1 MPIPITKYHA
11 DWLSLIEISGPFIS
25 MPILSEV
32 FPQGL
37 EDVPAELARSLRAD
51 FEFWQESSDDVA
63 VHSAWVKLVLE
74 SLLGYVGAGLA
85 PALLSGQAIP
95 AGLKAE
101 FPEHEET
108 LRPDFV
114 LVEPRVVNS
123 EQSSVGASTLLSAER
138 KPKLLIQVFPPTQDL
153 GKAVSGSRWAASVGT
168 RMMELLHATEVRLGL
183 VTNGEQWM
191 LVDAPRG
198 ETTGFTTWYASLW
211 FDERSTLNAFQSLLG
226 VRRFFGVA
234 EDETLENL
242 LARSA
247 DHQQEITDQLGLQV
261 RHAVEILIQAV
272 DKTEQNARGKAE
284 LIPPDKLYEAALT
297 VMMRLVFLLSAEE
310 QKLLP
315 IDDDQYSNYYAVSTL
330 REQLQ
335 TLASQHG
342 EEVLERRFDAWSRLL
357 AVFRAVHGG
366 IRHQELN
373 LPAYGGSLFDPDRF
387 PFLEGRGKGEE
398 RGKKKEIPLAI
409 DNRTVLHLLDALQ
422 LLRVDGEMRRLSFR
436 ALDVEQIG
444 HVYEGLLD
452 HKAVRSVEVML
463 GLGGAKRLEPE
474 TALSK
479 LEQERVKGEASFVAW
494 LKDETQK
501 SPAALKNALGVDI
514 QKDALK
520 FSRLRSACGNDD
532 ALLGRILPFAGLI
545 RMDDFGNPA
554 VILPGSVYVTAGT
567 SRRAT
572 GSHYTPRSLTEPIVQ
587 HTLEPLVY
595 AGVAEGLPREEWK
608 LRSAEELLDLK
619 ICDMAMGSAGF
630 LVQVVRY
637 LAERLVESWQVE
649 KLAGSNVQTFK
660 PENVSMTDEDL
671 LNYARRLIAE
681 RCIYGVDKNP
691 LAVEIAK
698 LSLWLVTLA
707 KEKPFTF
714 LDHALKCGDS
724 LVGTSAEDFL
734 RWANRKKTA
743 AMSLDQEV
751 LREELDKARGLRKQL
766 ESFVALDVR
775 DAERKSAL
783 LVEADAAMEHV
794 KRGADLL
801 AGVKLLGLN
810 AQDAEDL
817 QLRMVDPFLAGL
829 LDGVIDADKHPDPA
843 SALSAAKKERVFHW
857 EFEFPEVFELGGFS
871 AFVGNPPFLGGR
883 NMTMQYGEIYTT
895 AMRSFYRSANGG
907 SDLCAYF
914 FLRVYELLQ
923 KNGNFGLIATNTIAQ
938 GDTRVAGLEAIVK
951 QKATIYGAIP
961 SQSWPG
967 VAAVYVTIVYIAKG
981 DFNGNIFLGKNS
993 VKHISPLLDESQSLG
1008 NPLRLSVNAGKS
1020 FQGSV
1025 LRGIGFVLEP
1035 SEAISLLNK
1044 DIKNKDVLFPY
1055 INGQDLNS
1063 RADQSPSRWVIN
1075 FFDWPLDKVKRYEDC
1090 YKIVLE
1096 RVKPQRENQPNKAAR
1111 EFWWQYNHRGE
1122 GLYSAI
1128 APLKRVLLIAQTSKS
1143 LAFAFVSK
1151 EMIFSQT
1158 IVALAIESN
1167 SMFSVLQSGI
1177 HTAWTVTYASWLK
1190 SDARYMPTD
1199 CFETF
1204 PFPEN
1209 LEGLEQIGET
1219 YHEHRRQIMQ
1229 SRQEGLTSTYNR
1241 FHNPEEG
1248 AGDIVRLR
1256 ELHVEMDRAVAAAY
1270 GWTVDGGRK
1279 TEDDGSDGQRSTVN
1293 GQPLE
1298 LGHGF
1303 HETAQG
1309 IRFTVSES
1317 ARREILSR
1325 LLKLNHE
1332 RYEEEQ
1338 KIQNS
1343 ELGNQNLG
1351 KKSKKVKKSRSA
1363 DGQMGLL

>member
-1 MPIPITKYHA
+1 MANQITKTHA
-11 DWLSLIEISGPFIS
+11 DWLSLIEISGPFVS

-37 EDVPAELARSLRAD
+37 DDVPAELARSLRAD
-51 FEFWQESSDDVA
+51 FEFWQESAGDVA
-63 VHSAWVKLVLE
+63 VHSAWVRLVLE
-74 SLLGYVGAGLA
+74 SLLNYSSEV
-85 PALLSGQAIP
+85 LLSGQAIP

-108 LRPDFV
+108 VRPDFV
-114 LVEPRVVNS
+114 LAEP
-123 EQSSVGASTLLSAER
+123 SAGSGER

-168 RMMELLHATEVRLGL
+168 RMMELLHATEIRLGL

-234 EDETLENL
+234 EDETLESL

-247 DHQQEITDQLGLQV
+247 DHQQEVTDQLGLQV

-272 DKTEQNARGKAE
+272 DKAEQNRGAKTSRIAPE
-284 LIPPDKLYEAALT
+284 LLYEAALT

-310 QKLLP
+310 RKLLP

-335 TLASQHG
+335 TLASDLG

-398 RGKKKEIPLAI
+398 RGKKKEVPLAI

-452 HKAVRSVEVML
+452 HKAVRAVEVML

-474 TALSK
+474 MALSK

-501 SPAALKNALGVDI
+501 SPAALKNALAIDI

-520 FSRLRSACGNDD
+520 LSRLRSACGNDD

-608 LRSAEELLDLK
+608 LRSAAELLDLK

-649 KLAGSNVQTFK
+649 KLEGSSAQSFK

-671 LNYARRLIAE
+671 LNYARRLVAE

-714 LDHALKCGDS
+714 LDHALKCGDA

-734 RWANRKKTA
+734 RWANRKRTA
-743 AMSLDQEV
+743 EMSLDQEV

-817 QLRMVDPFLAGL
+817 QLRMVDSFLAGQ
-829 LDGVIDADKHPDPA
+829 LDGAIDADKHPDPA
-843 SALSAAKKERVFHW
+843 SALSAAKKERAFHW
-857 EFEFPEVFELGGFS
+857 EFEYPEVFERGGFS
-871 AFVGNPPFLGGR
+871 AFVGNPPFLWGMR
-883 NMTMQYGEIYTT
+883 ISTT
-895 AMRSFYRSANGG
+895 FGQNYYSYITSSIERSVGAADY
-907 SDLCAYF
+907 CAYF
-914 FLRVYELLQ
+914 LRRAVDLLR
-923 KNGNFGLIATNTIAQ
+923 KEGSLGLITVDTIAQ
-938 GDTRVAGLEAIVK
+938 GDTREIGLDEITKDNNNVIFNAVS
-951 QKATIYGAIP
+951 
-961 SQSWPG
+961 SQFWPG
-967 VAAVYVTIVYIAKG
+967 TANVKVSRVHLYKG
-981 DFNGNIFLGKNS
+981 EWYGYR
-993 VKHISPLLDESQSLG
+993 LLDNLQVSRISSRLLEETEDTLPYSLS
-1008 NPLRLSVNAGKS
+1008 RNAGKS
-1020 FQGSV
+1020 FVGHYLMGQ
-1025 LRGIGFVLEP
+1025 GFVLSAEEEKNLLATEP
-1035 SEAISLLNK
+1035 AAKKIIFDYLRGE
-1044 DIKNKDVLFPY
+1044 DINQRP
-1055 INGQDLNS
+1055 
-1063 RADQSPSRWVIN
+1063 DQKTLERVIN
-1075 FFDWPLDKVKRYEDC
+1075 FGTTPLEECEKKYPATLSRIR
-1090 YKIVLE
+1090 KL
-1096 RVKPQRENQPNKAAR
+1096 VKPERDLQKRKANREK
-1111 EFWWQYNHRGE
+1111 WWQYAETRP
-1122 GLYSAI
+1122 GLTLLISQREVLLAQPFTTKYI
-1128 APLKRVLLIAQTSKS
+1128 APCFVNANQV
-1143 LAFAFVSK
+1143 FASPLVIIDVSTFDK
-1151 EMIFSQT
+1151 Y
-1158 IVALAIESN
+1158 A
-1167 SMFSVLQSGI
+1167 VLQSNFHDSWVRKYSSKMGDR
-1177 HTAWTVTYASWLK
+1177 VRYAS
-1190 SDARYMPTD
+1190 SD
-1199 CFETF
+1199 CFENF
-1204 PFPEN
+1204 PFPMN
-1209 LEGLEQIGET
+1209 FEGLEKIGET
-1219 YHEHRRQIMQ
+1219 YYEHRRQIML
-1229 SRQEGLTSTYNR
+1229 SRQEGLTTTYNR
-1241 FHNPEEG
+1241 FHKPEEG

-1256 ELHVEMDRAVAAAY
+1256 ELHVEMDKAVASAY
-1270 GWTVDGGRK
+1270 GW
-1279 TEDDGSDGQRSTVN
+1279 EDLS
-1293 GQPLE
+1293 
-1298 LGHGF
+1298 LGHDF

-1309 IRFTVSES
+1309 VRFTVSES
-1317 ARREILSR
+1317 ARREVLSR

-1332 RYEEEQ
+1332 RWEEEQ
-1338 KIQNS
+1338 KAAGEAQKA
-1343 ELGNQNLG
+1343 EGG
-1351 KKSKKVKKSRSA
+1351 KPKKVKKKAKPKST

>member
-1 MPIPITKYHA
+1 MPIPISKTHT
-11 DWLSLIEISGPFIS
+11 DWLSLIEISGPFVS
-25 MPILSEV
+25 MPILTQV

-37 EDVPAELARSLRAD
+37 EDVSPEMARSLRAD

-63 VHSAWVKLVLE
+63 VHSAWVKLVLD
-74 SLLGYVGAGLA
+74 SLLGYSNEV
-85 PALLSGQAIP
+85 LLSGQAIP

-108 LRPDFV
+108 VRPDFV
-114 LVEPRVVNS
+114 LAEP
-123 EQSSVGASTLLSAER
+123 SSGGGER
-138 KPKLLIQVFPPTQDL
+138 KPKLLIQVFPPSQDL
-153 GKAVSGSRWAASVGT
+153 GKAVAGSRWAASVGT
-168 RMMELLHATEVRLGL
+168 RMMELLHATEIRLGL

-191 LVDAPRG
+191 LVDAPSG

-247 DHQQEITDQLGLQV
+247 DHQQEVTDQLGLQV

-272 DKTEQNARGKAE
+272 DKAEQNIGAKRAV
-284 LIPPDKLYEAALT
+284 PVQPDLLYEAALT

-310 QKLLP
+310 RKLLP

-335 TLASQHG
+335 TLASQQG

-373 LPAYGGSLFDPDRF
+373 LPAYGGSLFNPARY
-387 PFLEGRGKGEE
+387 PFLEGRGQKAEGS
-398 RGKKKEIPLAI
+398 KQKEVPLAI

-422 LLRVDGEMRRLSFR
+422 MLRVGGEMRRLSFR

-452 HKAVRSVEVML
+452 HKAVRADEVML

-474 TALSK
+474 IALSK
-479 LEQERVKGEASFVAW
+479 LEQEQGKGEASLVAW
-494 LKDETQK
+494 LKDETLR
-501 SPAALKNALGVDI
+501 SAAALKNALAIDI
-514 QKDALK
+514 NKDALK
-520 FSRLRSACGNDD
+520 LSRLRSACGNDD

-595 AGVAEGLPREEWK
+595 VGVAEGLPREEWK

-649 KLAGSNVQTFK
+649 KLEGSSVHTFK
-660 PENVSMTDEDL
+660 PENVSMSDEDL
-671 LNYARRLIAE
+671 LNYARRLVAE

-714 LDHALKCGDS
+714 LDHALKCGDA
-724 LVGTSAEDFL
+724 LVGTTAEDFL
-734 RWANRKKTA
+734 RWANRKQTA

-817 QLRMVDPFLAGL
+817 QLRMVDLFLAGL
-829 LDGVIDADKHPDPA
+829 LDGAIDAAKHPDPA
-843 SALSAAKKERVFHW
+843 SALNAAKKERVFHW
-857 EFEFPEVFELGGFS
+857 EFEFPEVFENGGFS
-871 AFVGNPPFLGGR
+871 AFVGNPPFLGGKR
-883 NMTMQYGEIYTT
+883 IATVLGEKYQL
-895 AMRSFYRSANGG
+895 ALKGLYDDSKGAA
-907 SDLCAYF
+907 DLCSYF
-914 FLRVYELLQ
+914 FRNGYRLLHT
-923 KNGNFGLIATNTIAQ
+923 KGFFGLIATNTIAQ
-938 GDTRVAGLEAIVK
+938 GDTREVGLEYLLDTGGVIVR
-951 QKATIYGAIP
+951 AFSSMP
-961 SQSWPG
+961 WPG
-967 VAAVYVTIVYIAKG
+967 QAGVFVSIVWLYC
-981 DFNGNIFLGKNS
+981 GKWDG
-993 VKHISPLLDESQSLG
+993 KKWLDEVQVTNISSGLFAELEEVTYTLKNNKGYITEGIKIHG
-1008 NPLRLSVNAGKS
+1008 N
-1020 FQGSV
+1020 
-1025 LRGIGFVLEP
+1025 GFLLT
-1035 SEAISLLNK
+1035 SEE
-1044 DIKNKDVLFPY
+1044 KNKLISINRDYEPFIQPYLSGEDVT
-1055 INGQDLNS
+1055 D
-1063 RADQSPSRWVIN
+1063 SPTQTAPRFVIN
-1075 FFDWPLDKVKRYEDC
+1075 FRNMNKDEVEKYPHLLEVLTEKVKPYRDGLSGQIHESRYWIFWDRRDAFFNEVNSWKYVLVCSGIAKYLAVVFVPTNQVLSQRLKVFKYKEFAAFSLLQSSVHEIWARRKSSTLEDR
-1090 YKIVLE
+1090 LS
-1096 RVKPQRENQPNKAAR
+1096 
-1111 EFWWQYNHRGE
+1111 
-1122 GLYSAI
+1122 YSN
-1128 APLKRVLLIAQTSKS
+1128 SD
-1143 LAFAFVSK
+1143 AFATFPI
-1151 EMIFSQT
+1151 IFSPR
-1158 IVALAIESN
+1158 
-1167 SMFSVLQSGI
+1167 M
-1177 HTAWTVTYASWLK
+1177 
-1190 SDARYMPTD
+1190 
-1199 CFETF
+1199 ET
-1204 PFPEN
+1204 
-1209 LEGLEQIGET
+1209 IGET
-1219 YHEHRRQIMQ
+1219 YHEHRRQIML
-1229 SRQEGLTSTYNR
+1229 SRQEGLTATYNR

-1256 ELHVEMDRAVAAAY
+1256 ELHIEMDTAVASAY
-1270 GWTVDGGRK
+1270 GW
-1279 TEDDGSDGQRSTVN
+1279 DDLS
-1293 GQPLE
+1293 
-1298 LGHGF
+1298 LGHDF

-1309 IRFTVSES
+1309 VRFTVSES

-1338 KIQNS
+1338 KSAASVEGQTS
-1343 ELGNQNLG
+1343 
-1351 KKSKKVKKSRSA
+1351 KVKGGKGRKKTKSA
-1363 DGQMGLL
+1363 DDGQMGMF

>member
-1 MPIPITKYHA
+1 MPIPITKTYA
-11 DWLSLIEISGPFIS
+11 DWLSLIEISGPFVS
-25 MPILSEV
+25 MPILAEV

-37 EDVPAELARSLRAD
+37 EDVSPELARSLRAD
-51 FEFWQESSDDVA
+51 FEFWQENTGDVA
-63 VHSAWVKLVLE
+63 VHSAWVRLVLE
-74 SLLGYVGAGLA
+74 SLLGYAMVETEIF
-85 PALLSGQAIP
+85 PSVLLSGQAIP

-114 LVEPRVVNS
+114 LVEPA
-123 EQSSVGASTLLSAER
+123 GASTSLSAER

-153 GKAVSGSRWAASVGT
+153 GKAVVGSRWAASVGT
-168 RMMELLHATEVRLGL
+168 RMMELLHATEIRLGL

-234 EDETLENL
+234 EDETLESL

-247 DHQQEITDQLGLQV
+247 NHQQEVTDQLGLQV

-272 DKTEQNARGKAE
+272 DKAEQNRGAKTSRIE
-284 LIPPDKLYEAALT
+284 PDLLYEAALT

-310 QKLLP
+310 RKLLP

-335 TLASQHG
+335 TLASQQG

-373 LPAYGGSLFDPDRF
+373 LPAYGGSLFNPDRY
-387 PFLEGRGKGEE
+387 PFLEGRGQKAEGGGQREV
-398 RGKKKEIPLAI
+398 PLAI

-474 TALSK
+474 MALSK
-479 LEQERVKGEASFVAW
+479 LEQERGKGEASFVAW

-501 SPAALKNALGVDI
+501 SPAALKNALAMDI
-514 QKDALK
+514 TKDALK
-520 FSRLRSACGNDD
+520 LSRLRSACGNDD

-608 LRSAEELLDLK
+608 LRSAEDLLDLK

-637 LAERLVESWQVE
+637 LAERLVEAVEGSRLQVE
-649 KLAGSNVQTFK
+649 GLEYLQPFNLQLAT
-660 PENVSMTDEDL
+660 EEDK
-671 LNYARRLIAE
+671 LNYARRLVAE

-714 LDHALKCGDS
+714 LDHALKCGDA

-734 RWANRKKTA
+734 RWANRKRTA

-829 LDGVIDADKHPDPA
+829 LDGSVHADKHPDPA

-857 EFEFPEVFELGGFS
+857 EFEFPEVFEHDGFS
-871 AFVGNPPFLGGR
+871 AFVGNPPFVGGKRISTFYGDKYKLALDILFPDSLPNADLSAKFHLHAYKLLKRNGSYGLLSTDRISEGDTKLGGLEQIR
-883 NMTMQYGEIYTT
+883 LKGGVIYR
-895 AMRSFYRSANGG
+895 AERSNA
-907 SDLCAYF
+907 
-914 FLRVYELLQ
+914 
-923 KNGNFGLIATNTIAQ
+923 
-938 GDTRVAGLEAIVK
+938 
-951 QKATIYGAIP
+951 
-961 SQSWPG
+961 WPG
-967 VAAVYVTIVYIAKG
+967 DASVRYSLVHVVKGEYFQPAVLDEKTVREISTSLSEAE
-981 DFNGNIFLGKNS
+981 
-993 VKHISPLLDESQSLG
+993 HISEPYKL
-1008 NPLRLSVNAGKS
+1008 NASWGTS
-1020 FQGSV
+1020 YVGCAIQGA
-1025 LRGIGFVLEP
+1025 GFVLELDEAKKLLKKSNN
-1035 SEAISLLNK
+1035 SEVIR
-1044 DIKNKDVLFPY
+1044 PY
-1055 INGQDLNS
+1055 LVANDLNHVPDTS
-1063 RADQSPSRWVIN
+1063 AQRWVIN
-1075 FFDWPLDKVKRYEDC
+1075 FEDKKIEAAQKYPECLSIVK
-1090 YKIVLE
+1090 E
-1096 RVKPQRENQPNKAAR
+1096 RVKPHRDTVKRKAHRERWWQFGDWRPGLVADCKKHDRVLVCAMTTVEFKFAWVPSSWTFDQTVVVVVPNKVECYAVLESSIHKIWAY
-1111 EFWWQYNHRGE
+1111 EFGSSFGSGGAPRYNPSR
-1122 GLYSAI
+1122 
-1128 APLKRVLLIAQTSKS
+1128 
-1143 LAFAFVSK
+1143 
-1151 EMIFSQT
+1151 
-1158 IVALAIESN
+1158 
-1167 SMFSVLQSGI
+1167 
-1177 HTAWTVTYASWLK
+1177 
-1190 SDARYMPTD
+1190 

-1204 PFPEN
+1204 TFPEN
-1209 LEGLEQIGET
+1209 LEDLEEIGET
-1219 YHEHRRQIMQ
+1219 YYEQRRQIML
-1229 SRQEGLTSTYNR
+1229 SRQEGLTATYNR

-1256 ELHVEMDRAVAAAY
+1256 ELHVEMDKSVASAY
-1270 GWTVDGGRK
+1270 GWD
-1279 TEDDGSDGQRSTVN
+1279 E
-1293 GQPLE
+1293 LE
-1298 LGHGF
+1298 LGHDF

-1309 IRFTVSES
+1309 MRFTVSES
-1317 ARREILSR
+1317 ARREVLSR
-1325 LLKLNHE
+1325 LLRLNHE
-1332 RYEEEQ
+1332 RWEEEQ
-1338 KIQNS
+1338 KEKDES
-1343 ELGNQNLG
+1343 GKVKDEG
-1351 KKSKKVKKSRSA
+1351 KKSKRVKKSKSS

>member
-1 MPIPITKYHA
+1 
-11 DWLSLIEISGPFIS
+11 
-25 MPILSEV
+25 
-32 FPQGL
+32 
-37 EDVPAELARSLRAD
+37 
-51 FEFWQESSDDVA
+51 
-63 VHSAWVKLVLE
+63 
-74 SLLGYVGAGLA
+74 
-85 PALLSGQAIP
+85 
-95 AGLKAE
+95 
-101 FPEHEET
+101 
-108 LRPDFV
+108 
-114 LVEPRVVNS
+114 
-123 EQSSVGASTLLSAER
+123 
-138 KPKLLIQVFPPTQDL
+138 
-153 GKAVSGSRWAASVGT
+153 
-168 RMMELLHATEVRLGL
+168 MMELLHATEIRLGL

-272 DKTEQNARGKAE
+272 DKAEQNAGARRAAP
-284 LIPPDKLYEAALT
+284 LQPDMLYEAALT

-310 QKLLP
+310 RKLLP

-335 TLASQHG
+335 TLASQQG

-373 LPAYGGSLFDPDRF
+373 LPAYGGSLFNPDRY
-387 PFLEGRGKGEE
+387 PFLEGRSGGKDESGKMKDEE
-398 RGKKKEIPLAI
+398 RAKEVPLAI

-422 LLRVDGEMRRLSFR
+422 TLRVDGEMRRLSFR

-474 TALSK
+474 IALSK
-479 LEQERVKGEASFVAW
+479 LEQERVKGEASFVVW

-501 SPAALKNALGVDI
+501 SPAALKNAVAIDI

-520 FSRLRSACGNDD
+520 LSRLRSACGNDD

-608 LRSAEELLDLK
+608 LRSAEELLDLN

-637 LAERLVESWQVE
+637 MAERLIESWALYGGDVSGAMYQVSRE
-649 KLAGSNVQTFK
+649 NLT
-660 PENVSMTDEDL
+660 PETGALTDEDK
-671 LNYARRLIAE
+671 LNYARRLVAE

-714 LDHALKCGDS
+714 LDHALKCGDA

-734 RWANRKKTA
+734 RWANRKQTA

-783 LVEADAAMEHV
+783 LVEADAAMAHV

-801 AGVKLLGLN
+801 AGVKLLGLS

-817 QLRMVDPFLAGL
+817 QLRMVDPFLAGQ
-829 LDGVIDADKHPDPA
+829 LDGSIDADKHPDPA
-843 SALSAAKKERVFHW
+843 SALNTAKKERVFHW
-857 EFEFPEVFELGGFS
+857 EFEFPEVFERGGFS

-883 NMTMQYGEIYTT
+883 NIFAQYGEKYVD
-895 AMRSFYRSANGG
+895 ALHNSYPSSSGG
-907 SDLCAYF
+907 ADLCSYF
-914 FLRVYELLQ
+914 FLRGFDFLKQ
-923 KNGNFGLIATNTIAQ
+923 KGTLGLIATNTIAQ
-938 GDTRVAGLEAIVK
+938 GDTRMASLEYIVNSK
-951 QKATIYGAIP
+951 GEIYNAVNTYE
-961 SQSWPG
+961 WPG
-967 VAAVYVTIVYIAKG
+967 IAAVYVSIVQIYKG
-981 DFNGNIFLGKNS
+981 VYQGDKFLDQAPVS
-993 VKHISPLLDESQSLG
+993 FISSLLDSTISLG
-1008 NPLRLSVNAGKS
+1008 EPERLTQNTKRS
-1020 FQGSV
+1020 FQGSIV
-1025 LRGIGFVLEP
+1025 LGMGFVLEP
-1035 SEAISLLNK
+1035 EDALSLIEKNPLNQQ
-1044 DIKNKDVLFPY
+1044 VLFPY
-1055 INGQDLNS
+1055 LNGEDLNS
-1063 RADQSPSRWVIN
+1063 RFDQSPRRWVIN
-1075 FFDWPLDKVKRYEDC
+1075 FGEMTEEQAQQYPECFQIVKEKVYPERITKDAKKYPRMVYEWWKFWNFRSEL
-1090 YKIVLE
+1090 YKATE
-1096 RVKPQRENQPNKAAR
+1096 
-1111 EFWWQYNHRGE
+1111 
-1122 GLYSAI
+1122 
-1128 APLKRVLLIAQTSKS
+1128 PLKKVIAR
-1143 LAFAFVSK
+1143 ARVSK
-1151 EMIFSQT
+1151 THAPSFIPKDWVISDQVVVFAYDDNASFT
-1158 IVALAIESN
+1158 II
-1167 SMFSVLQSGI
+1167 QSTFHEI
-1177 HTAWTVTYASWLK
+1177 WAWKYSSTLK
-1190 SDARYMPTD
+1190 TDLRYSPTD
-1199 CFETF
+1199 CFQTF
-1204 PFPEN
+1204 PFPN
-1209 LEGLEQIGET
+1209 NYSVFPALEAIGET
-1219 YHEHRRQIMQ
+1219 YYEHRRQIMLV
-1229 SRQEGLTSTYNR
+1229 RQEGLTSTYNR

-1256 ELHVEMDRAVAAAY
+1256 ELHVEMDKSVASAY
-1270 GWTVDGGRK
+1270 GW
-1279 TEDDGSDGQRSTVN
+1279 DD
-1293 GQPLE
+1293 LE
-1298 LGHGF
+1298 LGHDF
-1303 HETAQG
+1303 HQTAQG
-1309 IRFTVSES
+1309 VRFTVSES

-1332 RYEEEQ
+1332 RWEEEQ
-1338 KIQNS
+1338 KILNS
-1343 ELGNQNLG
+1343 EVGILNLE
-1351 KKSKKVKKSRSA
+1351 KKSKGRKKPKST

>member
-1 MPIPITKYHA
+1 MANQITKTHA
-11 DWLSLIEISGPFIS
+11 DWLSLIEISGPFVS
-25 MPILSEV
+25 MPILADV

-51 FEFWQESSDDVA
+51 FEFWQENVNDVA
-63 VHSAWVKLVLE
+63 VHSAWVKLVLD
-74 SLLGYVGAGLA
+74 SLLGYSGEVLI
-85 PALLSGQAIP
+85 SGQAIP

-108 LRPDFV
+108 LRADFL
-114 LVEPRVVNS
+114 LVEPRAVGS
-123 EQSSVGASTLLSAER
+123 DQLSVGSGER
-138 KPKLLIQVFPPTQDL
+138 KPKLLIQVFPPMQDL
-153 GKAVSGSRWAASVGT
+153 GKAVTESRWAASVGT
-168 RMMELLHATEVRLGL
+168 RMMELLHATEIRLGL

-247 DHQQEITDQLGLQV
+247 NHQQEVTDQLGLQV

-272 DKTEQNARGKAE
+272 DKAEQNARGSSTALRSAQNE
-284 LIPPDKLYEAALT
+284 PNLLYEAALT

-310 QKLLP
+310 RKLLP

-335 TLASQHG
+335 TLASQQG

-373 LPAYGGSLFDPDRF
+373 LPAYGGSLFDPNRY
-387 PFLEGRGKGEE
+387 PFLEGRSNKGEVTS
-398 RGKKKEIPLAI
+398 KKEVPLAI

-474 TALSK
+474 MALSK

-501 SPAALKNALGVDI
+501 SPAALKNALAIDI

-520 FSRLRSACGNDD
+520 LSRLRSACGNDD

-637 LAERLVESWQVE
+637 LAERLIEAWGGDDGRLTIDDGQRSIVDGLTS
-649 KLAGSNVQTFK
+649 
-660 PENVSMTDEDL
+660 DEDK
-671 LNYARRLIAE
+671 LNYARRLVAE

-714 LDHALKCGDS
+714 LDHALKCGDA

-734 RWANRKKTA
+734 RWANRKRTA

-783 LVEADAAMEHV
+783 LVEADAAMAHV

-801 AGVKLLGLN
+801 AGVKLLGWN

-817 QLRMVDPFLAGL
+817 QLRMVDPFLAGQ
-829 LDGVIDADKHPDPA
+829 LDGVIDADNHPDPA

-857 EFEFPEVFELGGFS
+857 EFEFPEVFEHGGFS

-883 NMTMQYGEIYTT
+883 NITAQYGSKYSDTL
-895 AMRSFYRSANGG
+895 RSLYSSANGG
-907 SDLCAYF
+907 ADLCAYF
-914 FLRVYELLQ
+914 FVRAYDLLI
-923 KNGNFGLIATNTIAQ
+923 KKGCFGLIATNSISQ
-938 GDTRVAGLEAIVK
+938 GDTRLTGLDFVLDNK
-951 QKATIYGAIP
+951 GNIYFAH
-961 SQSWPG
+961 SSLAWPG
-967 VAAVYVTIVYIAKG
+967 VAAVSVSVVHVIKSDFSG
-981 DFNGNIFLGKNS
+981 D
-993 VKHISPLLDESQSLG
+993 VWLDENKVTKISSALSILEDGFIGKPNKLSQNS
-1008 NPLRLSVNAGKS
+1008 GKS
-1020 FQGSV
+1020 FQGSII
-1025 LRGIGFVLEP
+1025 LGMGFILDEEYAK
-1035 SEAISLLNK
+1035 SLISQNPLY
-1044 DIKNKDVLFPY
+1044 KDVVFPY
-1055 INGQDLNS
+1055 LNGEDLNS
-1063 RADQSPSRWVIN
+1063 RFDQSASRWVIN
-1075 FFDWPLDKVKRYEDC
+1075 FGERSEKEAQKYKQCFEIIKEKVYPERQTKDVKKYPRM
-1090 YKIVLE
+1090 VLE
-1096 RVKPQRENQPNKAAR
+1096 WWKYWNNRKELHQTIESLSRTLAISRVSSHHVL
-1111 EFWWQYNHRGE
+1111 EFVPIEQVFSER
-1122 GLYSAI
+1122 L
-1128 APLKRVLLIAQTSKS
+1128 VV
-1143 LAFAFVSK
+1143 LAFSDSATFGLLS
-1151 EMIFSQT
+1151 ST
-1158 IVALAIESN
+1158 IHE
-1167 SMFSVLQSGI
+1167 
-1177 HTAWTVTYASWLK
+1177 AWARRPGTTTHETRGTYFPSE
-1190 SDARYMPTD
+1190 T
-1199 CFETF
+1199 FETF
-1204 PFPEN
+1204 PFPKN

-1219 YHEHRRQIMQ
+1219 YHEERRQTMLA
-1229 SRQEGLTSTYNR
+1229 RQEGLTATYNR

-1248 AGDIVRLR
+1248 ARDIVRLR
-1256 ELHVEMDRAVAAAY
+1256 ELHVEMDKAVASAY
-1270 GWTVDGGRK
+1270 GW
-1279 TEDDGSDGQRSTVN
+1279 DD
-1293 GQPLE
+1293 LE
-1298 LGHGF
+1298 LGHDF

-1309 IRFTVSES
+1309 VRFTVSES
-1317 ARREILSR
+1317 ARREVLSR
-1325 LLKLNHE
+1325 LLRLNHE

-1338 KIQNS
+1338 KAEVKEES
-1343 ELGNQNLG
+1343 G
-1351 KKSKKVKKSRSA
+1351 KKKEKKVKKSKSA
-1363 DGQMGLL
+1363 GDGQLGLF

>member
-1 MPIPITKYHA
+1 
-11 DWLSLIEISGPFIS
+11 
-25 MPILSEV
+25 
-32 FPQGL
+32 
-37 EDVPAELARSLRAD
+37 
-51 FEFWQESSDDVA
+51 
-63 VHSAWVKLVLE
+63 
-74 SLLGYVGAGLA
+74 
-85 PALLSGQAIP
+85 
-95 AGLKAE
+95 LKAE

-108 LRPDFV
+108 VRPDFV
-114 LVEPRVVNS
+114 LAEP
-123 EQSSVGASTLLSAER
+123 SVGSGER
-138 KPKLLIQVFPPTQDL
+138 KPKLLIQVFPPSQDL

-168 RMMELLHATEVRLGL
+168 RMMELLHATEIRLGL

-247 DHQQEITDQLGLQV
+247 NHQQEITDQLGLQV

-272 DKTEQNARGKAE
+272 DKAEQNAGARRDAP
-284 LIPPDKLYEAALT
+284 LQPDMLYEAALT

-310 QKLLP
+310 RKLLP

-335 TLASQHG
+335 TLASQQG

-373 LPAYGGSLFDPDRF
+373 LPAYGGSLFDPNRY
-387 PFLEGRGKGEE
+387 PFLEGRSNKGEVKS
-398 RGKKKEIPLAI
+398 GKEVPLAI

-452 HKAVRSVEVML
+452 HKAVRAVEVML

-474 TALSK
+474 MALSK

-520 FSRLRSACGNDD
+520 LSRLRSACGNDD

-637 LAERLVESWQVE
+637 LAERLIEAWGVDGGRLTVDGTDGLRSAVDG
-649 KLAGSNVQTFK
+649 LMS
-660 PENVSMTDEDL
+660 DEDK
-671 LNYARRLIAE
+671 LNYARRLVAE

-714 LDHALKCGDS
+714 LDHALKCGDA

-734 RWANRKKTA
+734 RWANRKQTA

-817 QLRMVDPFLAGL
+817 QLRMVDSFLAGQ
-829 LDGVIDADKHPDPA
+829 LDGAFDADKHPDPA

-857 EFEFPEVFELGGFS
+857 EFEFPEVFEKGGFS
-871 AFVGNPPFLGGR
+871 AIVGNPPFIGGQR
-883 NMTMQYGEIYTT
+883 ISGEYGVP
-895 AMRSFYRSANGG
+895 YRDYLVHHIADGRKGSA
-907 SDLCAYF
+907 DICAYF
-914 FLRVYELLQ
+914 FLRAFNLQ
-923 KNGNFGLIATNTIAQ
+923 NNKGTFGLIATNTISQ
-938 GDTRVAGLEAIVK
+938 GDTREVGLDAITK
-951 QKATIYGAIP
+951 RGGTIYRATNSAP
-961 SQSWPG
+961 WPG
-967 VAAVYVTIVYIAKG
+967 TAAVSVSIIHVQNSEYFGQK
-981 DFNGNIFLGKNS
+981 FLDEYL
-993 VKHISPLLDESQSLG
+993 VDTISPLLDNTASNN
-1008 NPLRLSVNAGKS
+1008 NPNRLSANSGKS
-1020 FQGSV
+1020 FQGSNI
-1025 LRGIGFVLEP
+1025 LGMGFLM
-1035 SEAISLLNK
+1035 SEDEARKLTRK
-1044 DIKNKDVLFPY
+1044 DERNKDVLFPFL
-1055 INGQDLNS
+1055 NGEDLNS
-1063 RADQSPSRWVIN
+1063 DPLQVPSRWVIN
-1075 FFDWPLDKVKRYEDC
+1075 FSDWSLEKASKYSDCMDIVRTKVYPERQKNNDKNRRELWWRFTRPTLDL
-1090 YKIVLE
+1090 YKTIT
-1096 RVKPQRENQPNKAAR
+1096 
-1111 EFWWQYNHRGE
+1111 
-1122 GLYSAI
+1122 
-1128 APLKRVLLIAQTSKS
+1128 PLKRTLVAAQTSKYLS
-1143 LAFAFVSK
+1143 VSFQPTHYV
-1151 EMIFSQT
+1151 FSHAT
-1158 IVALAIESN
+1158 IVLSLENGAD
-1167 SMFSVLQSGI
+1167 FSVLSSNF
-1177 HTAWTVTYASWLK
+1177 HEVWVRKYASTLETRL
-1190 SDARYMPTD
+1190 RYIPTD

-1204 PFPEN
+1204 PFPN
-1209 LEGLEQIGET
+1209 NYSLSPALEKIGET
-1219 YHEHRRQIMQ
+1219 YHEERRQIML
-1229 SRQEGLTSTYNR
+1229 SRQEGLTATYNR

-1256 ELHVEMDRAVAAAY
+1256 ELHVEMDKAVASAY
-1270 GWTVDGGRK
+1270 GW
-1279 TEDDGSDGQRSTVN
+1279 DD
-1293 GQPLE
+1293 LE
-1298 LGHGF
+1298 LGHDF

-1309 IRFTVSES
+1309 VRFTVSES

-1332 RYEEEQ
+1332 RHEEEM
-1338 KIQNS
+1338 KNA
-1343 ELGNQNLG
+1343 ELGMQNV
-1351 KKSKKVKKSRSA
+1351 KKEKKVKKGKST

>member
-1 MPIPITKYHA
+1 MPNSISKIHA
-11 DWLSLIEISGPFIS
+11 DWVSLLDISGPFIS
-25 MPILSEV
+25 MPILAEV

-51 FEFWQESSDDVA
+51 FEFWQESTNDVA

-74 SLLGYVGAGLA
+74 SLLGYSSEV
-85 PALLSGQAIP
+85 LLSGQAIP

-108 LRPDFV
+108 VRPDFV
-114 LVEPRVVNS
+114 LAEP
-123 EQSSVGASTLLSAER
+123 STGNGER

-168 RMMELLHATEVRLGL
+168 RMMELLHATEIRLGL

-211 FDERSTLNAFQSLLG
+211 FDERTTLNAFQSLLG

-247 DHQQEITDQLGLQV
+247 NHQQEVTDQLGLQV

-272 DKTEQNARGKAE
+272 DKAEQNRGAKTNRIA
-284 LIPPDKLYEAALT
+284 PDLLYEAALT

-310 QKLLP
+310 RKLLP

-335 TLASQHG
+335 TLASQQG

-373 LPAYGGSLFDPDRF
+373 LPAYGGSLFNPDRF
-387 PFLEGRGKGEE
+387 PFLEGRGQKAEGS
-398 RGKKKEIPLAI
+398 KQKEVPLAI

-501 SPAALKNALGVDI
+501 SPAALKNALAKDI
-514 QKDALK
+514 SKEL
-520 FSRLRSACGNDD
+520 SRWRSACGNDD

-637 LAERLVESWQVE
+637 LAERMIEAWGVDDGRLTMDDGQRSIVDGLMS
-649 KLAGSNVQTFK
+649 
-660 PENVSMTDEDL
+660 DEDK
-671 LNYARRLIAE
+671 LNYARRLVAE

-714 LDHALKCGDS
+714 LDHALKCGDA

-734 RWANRKKTA
+734 RWANRKQTA

-783 LVEADAAMEHV
+783 LVEADAAMKHV

-801 AGVKLLGLN
+801 AGVKLLGLR

-817 QLRMVDPFLAGL
+817 QLRMVDPFLAGQ
-829 LDGVIDADKHPDPA
+829 LDGDIDADKHPDTA
-843 SALSAAKKERVFHW
+843 NALAAAKKEHAFHW
-857 EFEFPEVFELGGFS
+857 EFEFPEVFERGGFS
-871 AFVGNPPFLGGR
+871 AFISNPPFMGGR
-883 NMTMQYGEIYTT
+883 RIRERLGDIYRDSLDKFFTDSSGNADYCVFFFIGAFNNLKTMGTIG
-895 AMRSFYRSANGG
+895 F
-907 SDLCAYF
+907 
-914 FLRVYELLQ
+914 
-923 KNGNFGLIATNTIAQ
+923 IATNTISQ
-938 GDTRVAGLEAIVK
+938 GDTRESGLDKILANK
-951 QKATIYGAIP
+951 GSIYRANANVN
-961 SQSWPG
+961 WPG
-967 VAAVYVTIVYIAKG
+967 QAAVTVTLIYLVKGTHKIFTLNEKIVSG
-981 DFNGNIFLGKNS
+981 
-993 VKHISPLLDESQSLG
+993 ISSYLDESDGLK
-1008 NPLRLSVNAGKS
+1008 LSKPYVLESNLNKS
-1020 FQGSV
+1020 YQGVVVVGS
-1025 LRGIGFVLEP
+1025 GFVL
-1035 SEAISLLNK
+1035 STDEADQLLHLNK
-1044 DIKNKDVLFPY
+1044 RNKEVIDTYL
-1055 INGQDLNS
+1055 NGDDFNS
-1063 RADQSPSRWVIN
+1063 TPNQTASRFIIN
-1075 FFDWPLDKVKRYEDC
+1075 FRDWDIEKASSYNEPFQIAKEKIYPFRMNVNRDAHRKYWWHYGDKRPALYKAIDSFSQVLVCAQVSKYLCFEFAPTKQVFDQKLV
-1090 YKIVLE
+1090 V
-1096 RVKPQRENQPNKAAR
+1096 
-1111 EFWWQYNHRGE
+1111 
-1122 GLYSAI
+1122 
-1128 APLKRVLLIAQTSKS
+1128 
-1143 LAFAFVSK
+1143 FVSDDICFFGT
-1151 EMIFSQT
+1151 MQ
-1158 IVALAIESN
+1158 SN
-1167 SMFSVLQSGI
+1167 FHVEWAWKYSSTMRNAGI
-1177 HTAWTVTYASWLK
+1177 SYS
-1190 SDARYMPTD
+1190 PTD
-1199 CFETF
+1199 VFYGF
-1204 PFPEN
+1204 PFPTFTREVK
-1209 LEGLEQIGET
+1209 ET
-1219 YHEHRRQIMQ
+1219 SLKYHEHRRQIML
-1229 SRQEGLTSTYNR
+1229 SRQEGLTATYNR

-1256 ELHVEMDRAVAAAY
+1256 ELHVEMDKAVAGAY
-1270 GWTVDGGRK
+1270 GWGNDEGGMMNDELK
-1279 TEDDGSDGQRSTVN
+1279 SEEQNSSLSNHHSALD
-1293 GQPLE
+1293 
-1298 LGHGF
+1298 LGHDF

-1309 IRFTVSES
+1309 VRFTVSEA

-1338 KIQNS
+1338 KAAVSVEGQTS
-1343 ELGNQNLG
+1343 
-1351 KKSKKVKKSRSA
+1351 KVKGGKGRKKTKSA
-1363 DGQMGLL
+1363 DDGQMGMF

>member
-11 DWLSLIEISGPFIS
+11 DWLSLIEISGPFVS
-25 MPILSEV
+25 MPILTQV

-51 FEFWQESSDDVA
+51 FEFWQENADDVA
-63 VHSAWVKLVLE
+63 VHSAWVKLVLD
-74 SLLGYVGAGLA
+74 SLLGYSNEV
-85 PALLSGQAIP
+85 LLSGQMIP

-108 LRPDFV
+108 LRADFV
-114 LVEPRVVNS
+114 LVEPRAEGGGQNAEGS
-123 EQSSVGASTLLSAER
+123 GER

-153 GKAVSGSRWAASVGT
+153 GKAVAGSRWAASVGT
-168 RMMELLHATEVRLGL
+168 RMMELLHTTEVRLGL

-247 DHQQEITDQLGLQV
+247 NHQQEITDQLGLQV

-272 DKTEQNARGKAE
+272 DKAEQNVGAKRAV
-284 LIPPDKLYEAALT
+284 PVQPDLLYEAALT

-335 TLASQHG
+335 TLASQNG
-342 EEVLERRFDAWSRLL
+342 EDVLERRFDAWSRLL

-366 IRHQELN
+366 IHHQDLH

-387 PFLEGRGKGEE
+387 PFLEGRGQKAEGSKQREV
-398 RGKKKEIPLAI
+398 PLAI

-422 LLRVDGEMRRLSFR
+422 TLRVDGEMRRLSFR

-452 HKAVRSVEVML
+452 HKAVRADEVML

-474 TALSK
+474 MALSK
-479 LEQERVKGEASFVAW
+479 LEQVHARGDASLVAL

-501 SPAALKNALGVDI
+501 SIPALQKSLAMDI

-520 FSRLRSACGNDD
+520 LGRLRSACGNDD
-532 ALLGRILPFAGLI
+532 ALLGRMLPFAGLI
-545 RMDDFGNPA
+545 RMDDFGNPV
-554 VILPGSVYVTAGT
+554 VIVQGSIYMTAGT

-572 GSHYTPRSLTEPIVQ
+572 GSHYTPRVFTEPVVQ
-587 HTLEPLVY
+587 NTLEPLVY
-595 AGVAEGLPREEWK
+595 IGPAEGLPRSQWR
-608 LRSAEELLDLK
+608 LRSPAELLDLK
-619 ICDMAMGSAGF
+619 ICDMAMGSGGF

-637 LAERLVESWQVE
+637 LAERLIEAWKIYGFGDQ
-649 KLAGSNVQTFK
+649 NVPTS
-660 PENVSMTDEDL
+660 EDDL
-671 LNYARRLIAE
+671 LNYARRLVAE

-734 RWANRKKTA
+734 RWANRKQTA

-817 QLRMVDPFLAGL
+817 QLRMVDSFLAGH
-829 LDGVIDADKHPDPA
+829 LDGDIDADNHPDTA
-843 SALSAAKKERVFHW
+843 NALAAAKKERVFHW
-857 EFEFPEVFELGGFS
+857 EFEFPEVFEKGGFD
-871 AFVGNPPFLGGR
+871 AFVSNPPFIGGLRISTRLGDNYLNYLRRYFVESG
-883 NMTMQYGEIYTT
+883 GT
-895 AMRSFYRSANGG
+895 A
-907 SDLCAYF
+907 DICAYF
-914 FLRVYELLQ
+914 LLIGYR
-923 KNGNFGLIATNTIAQ
+923 KNKKQGCIGLITTNTIAQ
-938 GDTRVAGLEAIVK
+938 GDTRAIGLDNIAQNGGV
-951 QKATIYGAIP
+951 IYRAFSSLP
-961 SQSWPG
+961 WPG
-967 VAAVYVTIVYIAKG
+967 SAAVAVSVVHIYKG
-981 DFNGNIFLGKNS
+981 NFNSPKYLDNNL
-993 VKHISPLLDESQSLG
+993 VEHISTLLDSTNSTWRPQKLQSNHDIG
-1008 NPLRLSVNAGKS
+1008 YN
-1020 FQGSV
+1020 GSV
-1025 LRGIGFVLEP
+1025 ALGDGFLLSHEEAVDLIKKDPRNSEVILPYMNGDDFYSSYDKKPSRWAIYFYDWSMEKSQTYEDCFKIIKEKVLP
-1035 SEAISLLNK
+1035 VRA
-1044 DIKNKDVLFPY
+1044 KNKDKQRREIWWRFTRPTLELYKEIKP
-1055 INGQDLNS
+1055 LT
-1063 RADQSPSRWVIN
+1063 RALAVG
-1075 FFDWPLDKVKRYEDC
+1075 F
-1090 YKIVLE
+1090 
-1096 RVKPQRENQPNKAAR
+1096 
-1111 EFWWQYNHRGE
+1111 
-1122 GLYSAI
+1122 
-1128 APLKRVLLIAQTSKS
+1128 TSKTIAFDFLPTKGIIYTNALVVFALENYS
-1143 LAFAFVSK
+1143 YLA
-1151 EMIFSQT
+1151 
-1158 IVALAIESN
+1158 L
-1167 SMFSVLQSGI
+1167 LQSCFHQEWAIKYGS
-1177 HTAWTVTYASWLK
+1177 TLETRL
-1190 SDARYMPTD
+1190 RYTTTD
-1199 CFETF
+1199 VFETF
-1204 PFPEN
+1204 PFPKEITV
-1209 LEGLEQIGET
+1209 LERIGKT
-1219 YHEHRRQIMQ
+1219 YCEHRAQIML
-1229 SRQEGLTSTYNR
+1229 SRQEGLTATYNR

-1256 ELHVEMDRAVAAAY
+1256 ELHVEMDKSVASAY
-1270 GWTVDGGRK
+1270 GWGD
-1279 TEDDGSDGQRSTVN
+1279 
-1293 GQPLE
+1293 LE
-1298 LGHGF
+1298 LGHDF

-1325 LLKLNHE
+1325 LLRLNHE

-1338 KIQNS
+1338 KAAGEAQKA
-1343 ELGNQNLG
+1343 EGG
-1351 KKSKKVKKSRSA
+1351 KPKKVKKSKST

>member
-1 MPIPITKYHA
+1 MANPITKTHA

-25 MPILSEV
+25 MPILAEV

-63 VHSAWVKLVLE
+63 VHSAWVKLVLD
-74 SLLGYVGAGLA
+74 SLLGYSSEV
-85 PALLSGQAIP
+85 LLSGQMIP

-108 LRPDFV
+108 VRADFV
-114 LVEPRVVNS
+114 LAEP
-123 EQSSVGASTLLSAER
+123 SSGGGER
-138 KPKLLIQVFPPTQDL
+138 KPKLLIQVFPPSQDL
-153 GKAVSGSRWAASVGT
+153 GKAVTGSRWAASVGT

-211 FDERSTLNAFQSLLG
+211 FDERSTLNAFQSVLG

-234 EDETLENL
+234 EDETLESL

-247 DHQQEITDQLGLQV
+247 NHQQEVTDQLGLQV

-272 DKTEQNARGKAE
+272 DKAEQNVGARRAV
-284 LIPPDKLYEAALT
+284 PVQPDVLYEAALT

-310 QKLLP
+310 RKLLP

-335 TLASQHG
+335 TLASQQG

-373 LPAYGGSLFDPDRF
+373 LPAYGGSLFNPDRF
-387 PFLEGRGKGEE
+387 PFLEGRGKNDEGGMMNDEK
-398 RGKKKEIPLAI
+398 RAKAKEVPLAI

-474 TALSK
+474 MALSK
-479 LEQERVKGEASFVAW
+479 LEQERGKGEASFVAW

-501 SPAALKNALGVDI
+501 SPAALKNALTIDI

-520 FSRLRSACGNDD
+520 LSRLRSACGNDD

-649 KLAGSNVQTFK
+649 RSEGSSVQTFK
-660 PENVSMTDEDL
+660 PENVSMSDEDL
-671 LNYARRLIAE
+671 LNYARRLVAE

-714 LDHALKCGDS
+714 LDHALKCGDA

-734 RWANRKKTA
+734 RWANRKQTA

-817 QLRMVDPFLAGL
+817 QLRMVDSFLVGQ

-857 EFEFPEVFELGGFS
+857 EFEFPEVFERGGFS
-871 AFVGNPPFLGGR
+871 AFVGNPPFIGGLKISTMFGDSYFRYLR
-883 NMTMQYGEIYTT
+883 NVYPSSNGT
-895 AMRSFYRSANGG
+895 A
-907 SDLCAYF
+907 DLCAFF
-914 FLRVYELLQ
+914 FLRAFEFQ
-923 KNGNFGLIATNTIAQ
+923 TENGTFGLIATNTIAQ
-938 GDTRVAGLEAIVK
+938 GDTRVTGLDEIIKNGCTLYNVS
-951 QKATIYGAIP
+951 P
-961 SQSWPG
+961 STAWPG
-967 VAAVYVTIVYIAKG
+967 AAAVYVSIVHGVKG
-981 DFNGNIFLGKNS
+981 AFAGIKSIDNNQVEF
-993 VKHISPLLDESQSLG
+993 ISSLLDDAVALG
-1008 NPLRLSVNAGKS
+1008 SPKTLKSNSGKS
-1020 FQGSV
+1020 FIGSYV
-1025 LRGIGFVLEP
+1025 LGMGFTLEP
-1035 SEAISLLNK
+1035 EEAQALIQK
-1044 DIKNKDVLFPY
+1044 DAKNKEVLFPY
-1055 INGQDLNS
+1055 LNGQDLNS
-1063 RADQSPSRWVIN
+1063 RPDQSPSRWVIN
-1075 FFDWPLDKVKRYEDC
+1075 FFDWPLETAAQFTDC
-1090 YKIVLE
+1090 FEQVRRL
-1096 RVKPQRENQPNKAAR
+1096 VKPERDKLIGRNPIGTKR
-1111 EFWWQYNHRGE
+1111 GKKWW
-1122 GLYSAI
+1122 LYGSDAKKLYITI
-1128 APLKRVLLIAQTSKS
+1128 APLKQVLVAVQTSKYLS
-1143 LAFAFVSK
+1143 IGFQPKDIVYSHMTVVFAIDDYSSF
-1151 EMIFSQT
+1151 
-1158 IVALAIESN
+1158 ALLTS
-1167 SMFSVLQSGI
+1167 SFHDYWVRK
-1177 HTAWTVTYASWLK
+1177 YASTLETRL
-1190 SDARYMPTD
+1190 RYIPTD
-1199 CFETF
+1199 CFENF
-1204 PFPEN
+1204 PFPVNIEK
-1209 LEGLEQIGET
+1209 LRDIGER
-1219 YHEHRRQIMQ
+1219 YYDHRREMMR
-1229 SRQEGLTSTYNR
+1229 SRQDGLTTTYNR
-1241 FHNPEEG
+1241 FHNPEETT
-1248 AGDIVRLR
+1248 ADIVRLR
-1256 ELHVEMDRAVAAAY
+1256 ELHIELDNAVAYAY
-1270 GWTVDGGRK
+1270 GWNDFDLK
-1279 TEDDGSDGQRSTVN
+1279 HDFYN
-1293 GQPLE
+1293 
-1298 LGHGF
+1298 
-1303 HETAQG
+1303 TAQG
-1309 IRFTVSES
+1309 IRFSISEA
-1317 ARREILSR
+1317 ARREMLTR

-1332 RYEEEQ
+1332 RYKEEQ
-1338 KIQNS
+1338 SAMNKTEEQT
-1343 ELGNQNLG
+1343 
-1351 KKSKKVKKSRSA
+1351 KKEKKPKKPKST
-1363 DGQMGLL
+1363 DNKQIGLF

>member
-1 MPIPITKYHA
+1 MANQITKTHA
-11 DWLSLIEISGPFIS
+11 DWLSLIEISGPFVS
-25 MPILSEV
+25 MPILAEV

-37 EDVPAELARSLRAD
+37 DNVPAELARSLKAD
-51 FEFWQESSDDVA
+51 FEFWQESSGDVA
-63 VHSAWVKLVLE
+63 VHSAWVRLVLE
-74 SLLGYVGAGLA
+74 SLLGYSSEV
-85 PALLSGQAIP
+85 LLSGQAIP

-108 LRPDFV
+108 VRPDFV
-114 LVEPRVVNS
+114 LAEP
-123 EQSSVGASTLLSAER
+123 SAGSGER

-153 GKAVSGSRWAASVGT
+153 GKAVTGSRWAASVGT
-168 RMMELLHATEVRLGL
+168 RMMELLHSTEIRLGL

-211 FDERSTLNAFQSLLG
+211 FDERTTLNAFQSLLG
-226 VRRFFGVA
+226 VRRIFGVA

-247 DHQQEITDQLGLQV
+247 DHQQEVTDQLGLQV

-272 DKTEQNARGKAE
+272 DKAEQNRGAKTNRIA
-284 LIPPDKLYEAALT
+284 PDLLYEAALT

-310 QKLLP
+310 RKLLP

-373 LPAYGGSLFDPDRF
+373 LPAYGGSLFNPDRY
-387 PFLEGRGKGEE
+387 PFLEGRGQKEE
-398 RGKKKEIPLAI
+398 GSKQKEVPLAI

-422 LLRVDGEMRRLSFR
+422 MLRVGGEMRRLSFR

-452 HKAVRSVEVML
+452 HKAVRADEVML

-474 TALSK
+474 IALSK
-479 LEQERVKGEASFVAW
+479 LEQERGKGEASLVAW

-501 SPAALKNALGVDI
+501 SPAALKNALA
-514 QKDALK
+514 KDVSKEL
-520 FSRLRSACGNDD
+520 SRLRSVCGNDD

-649 KLAGSNVQTFK
+649 KLESSGVQTFK
-660 PENVSMTDEDL
+660 PENVSMSDEDL
-671 LNYARRLIAE
+671 LNYARRLVAE

-714 LDHALKCGDS
+714 LDHALKCGDA

-734 RWANRKKTA
+734 RWANRKRTA

-817 QLRMVDPFLAGL
+817 QLRMVDPFLAGQ
-829 LDGVIDADKHPDPA
+829 LDGSIDADKHSDPA
-843 SALSAAKKERVFHW
+843 SALNAAKKERVFHW
-857 EFEFPEVFELGGFS
+857 EFEFPEVFENGGFS
-871 AFVGNPPFLGGR
+871 AFVGNPPFLGGKR
-883 NMTMQYGEIYTT
+883 ISTNLGDNYLSFIKTNWAHTT
-895 AMRSFYRSANGG
+895 GSA
-907 SDLCAYF
+907 DLCAYF
-914 FLRVYELLQ
+914 FLRTFE
-923 KNGNFGLIATNTIAQ
+923 KINSKGNIGLIATNTIAQ
-938 GDTRVAGLEAIVK
+938 GDTRQVGLDFIYSNQGKIYKAYPAVA
-951 QKATIYGAIP
+951 
-961 SQSWPG
+961 WPG
-967 VAAVYVTIVYIAKG
+967 QAAVEVSVIYFSKNRYSRVFLDDKEVDLISSQLSDTGHQLPVNLSANDGKCHYGTVVLGTGFMLEIEEAK
-981 DFNGNIFLGKNS
+981 
-993 VKHISPLLDESQSLG
+993 SLI
-1008 NPLRLSVNAGKS
+1008 NKKKS
-1020 FQGSV
+1020 
-1025 LRGIGFVLEP
+1025 
-1035 SEAISLLNK
+1035 
-1044 DIKNKDVLFPY
+1044 NKDVLFPF
-1055 INGQDLNS
+1055 INGEDINS
-1063 RADQSPSRWVIN
+1063 RPDQSPSRWVIN
-1075 FFDWPLDKVKRYEDC
+1075 FFNWDLEQAKRYPDC
-1090 YKIVLE
+1090 IKILE
-1096 RVKPQRENQPNKAAR
+1096 QRVYPERIEKKGNYAKY
-1111 EFWWQYNHRGE
+1111 WWQYGRRQE
-1122 GLYSAI
+1122 QLYDAI
-1128 APLKRVLLIAQTSKS
+1128 ADLSKCLVCAITSKYLS
-1143 LAFAFVSK
+1143 FTFYDEEMVFSNATCVFAFDTH
-1151 EMIFSQT
+1151 EY
-1158 IVALAIESN
+1158 
-1167 SMFSVLQSGI
+1167 FSVLQSSFHEI
-1177 HTAWTVTYASWLK
+1177 WARKYASTLETRL
-1190 SDARYMPTD
+1190 RYTPTD
-1199 CFETF
+1199 CFINF
-1204 PFPEN
+1204 PFPEQ
-1209 LEGLEQIGET
+1209 LSGLEKIGET
-1219 YHEHRRQIMQ
+1219 YYEHRRQIML
-1229 SRQEGLTSTYNR
+1229 SRQEGLTATYNR

-1256 ELHVEMDRAVAAAY
+1256 ELHVEMDKAVASAY
-1270 GWTVDGGRK
+1270 GW
-1279 TEDDGSDGQRSTVN
+1279 EDLS
-1293 GQPLE
+1293 
-1298 LGHGF
+1298 LGHDF

-1309 IRFTVSES
+1309 VRFTVSES
-1317 ARREILSR
+1317 ARREVLSR

-1332 RYEEEQ
+1332 RWEEEQ
-1338 KIQNS
+1338 KAAGEAQKA
-1343 ELGNQNLG
+1343 EGG
-1351 KKSKKVKKSRSA
+1351 KPKKMKKKAKPKST

>member
-11 DWLSLIEISGPFIS
+11 EWLSLIEISGPFVS
-25 MPILSEV
+25 MPILAEV

-37 EDVPAELARSLRAD
+37 EDVSPELARSLRAD
-51 FEFWQESSDDVA
+51 FEFWQESANDVA
-63 VHSAWVKLVLE
+63 VHSAWVRLVLE
-74 SLLGYVGAGLA
+74 SLLGYSSEV
-85 PALLSGQAIP
+85 LLSGQGIP

-108 LRPDFV
+108 VRPDFV
-114 LVEPRVVNS
+114 LVEP
-123 EQSSVGASTLLSAER
+123 VGASTSLSAER
-138 KPKLLIQVFPPTQDL
+138 KPKLLIQVFPPSQDL
-153 GKAVSGSRWAASVGT
+153 GKAVTGSRWAASVGT

-226 VRRFFGVA
+226 VRRFFGVT

-247 DHQQEITDQLGLQV
+247 NHQQEITDQLGLQV

-272 DKTEQNARGKAE
+272 DKAEQNVGARRAV
-284 LIPPDKLYEAALT
+284 PVQPDMLYEAALT

-315 IDDDQYSNYYAVSTL
+315 IDDDRYSNYYAVSTL

-335 TLASQHG
+335 TLASQQG

-366 IRHQELN
+366 IHHQDLH
-373 LPAYGGSLFDPDRF
+373 LPAYGGSLFNPDKY
-387 PFLEGRGKGEE
+387 PFLEGRTGGMDEGSRMNASREE
-398 RGKKKEIPLAI
+398 GGKKNAKRKEVPLAI

-422 LLRVDGEMRRLSFR
+422 TLRVDGEMRRLSFR

-452 HKAVRSVEVML
+452 HKAVRADEVML

-474 TALSK
+474 IALSK
-479 LEQERVKGEASFVAW
+479 LEQVRGRNDASLVAL

-501 SPAALKNALGVDI
+501 SIPALEKSLANDI

-520 FSRLRSACGNDD
+520 LGRLRSACGNDD
-532 ALLGRILPFAGLI
+532 ALLGRMLPFAGLI
-545 RMDDFGNPA
+545 RMDDFGNPV
-554 VILPGSVYVTAGT
+554 VIVQGSVYMTAGT
-567 SRRAT
+567 SRRAS
-572 GSHYTPRSLTEPIVQ
+572 GSHYTPRVFTEPVVQ
-587 HTLEPLVY
+587 NTLEPLVY
-595 AGVAEGLPREEWK
+595 MGPAEGLPRSQWR
-608 LRSAEELLDLK
+608 LRSPAELLALK
-619 ICDMAMGSAGF
+619 ICDMAMGSGGF

-637 LAERLVESWQVE
+637 LAERLIEAWKIYGFGDQ
-649 KLAGSNVQTFK
+649 NVPT
-660 PENVSMTDEDL
+660 SDEDL
-671 LNYARRLIAE
+671 LNYARRLVAE

-714 LDHALKCGDS
+714 LDHALKCGDA

-734 RWANRKKTA
+734 RWANRKQTA

-817 QLRMVDPFLAGL
+817 QLRMVDPFLAGQ
-829 LDGVIDADKHPDPA
+829 LDGVIDADKHPDTA
-843 SALSAAKKERVFHW
+843 SALAAAKKEHVFHW
-857 EFEFPEVFELGGFS
+857 EFEFPEVFEHGGFS
-871 AFVGNPPFLGGR
+871 AFVGNPPFQGGHKITGSLGTNYR
-883 NMTMQYGEIYTT
+883 EYLVNEIGNGK
-895 AMRSFYRSANGG
+895 RGSA
-907 SDLCAYF
+907 DFCAFF
-914 FLRVYELLQ
+914 FLVSFNHLRKGGTL
-923 KNGNFGLIATNTIAQ
+923 GLIATNTISQ
-938 GDTRVAGLEAIVK
+938 GTTRLIGLNEILDREG
-951 QKATIYGAIP
+951 TIYRANNNMA
-961 SQSWPG
+961 WPG
-967 VAAVYVTIVYIAKG
+967 VAAITINVVHIIKGTTNIARVL
-981 DFNGNIFLGKNS
+981 DDSVVSSISSFLTYQN
-993 VKHISPLLDESQSLG
+993 VISEPFPLDANQGICHMGTNVVGTGFIITKEDAE
-1008 NPLRLSVNAGKS
+1008 RLIASDS
-1020 FQGSV
+1020 
-1025 LRGIGFVLEP
+1025 
-1035 SEAISLLNK
+1035 
-1044 DIKNKDVLFPY
+1044 KNKDVLFPLLNGED
-1055 INGQDLNS
+1055 INSNPEHT
-1063 RADQSPSRWVIN
+1063 PSRWIIN
-1075 FFDWPLDKVKRYEDC
+1075 FFNWSLDKASEYHDCLEILQKNVYPYRATTEGAYAKYWWHYGRRQEKLYEAIKNLKYVYAISRVTKNFGFAKVKTNVVYSDATVIIASEGLD
-1090 YKIVLE
+1090 VFAVVSSSLHE
-1096 RVKPQRENQPNKAAR
+1096 TWA
-1111 EFWWQYNHRGE
+1111 WQYSSTMRNA
-1122 GLYSAI
+1122 GLRYSG
-1128 APLKRVLLIAQTSKS
+1128 SS
-1143 LAFAFVSK
+1143 
-1151 EMIFSQT
+1151 
-1158 IVALAIESN
+1158 
-1167 SMFSVLQSGI
+1167 
-1177 HTAWTVTYASWLK
+1177 
-1190 SDARYMPTD
+1190 
-1199 CFETF
+1199 CFQTF
-1204 PFPEN
+1204 PFPKN
-1209 LEGLEQIGET
+1209 LEGLEEIGET
-1219 YHEHRRQIMQ
+1219 YHEHRRQIMLA
-1229 SRQEGLTSTYNR
+1229 RQEGLTSTYNR

-1256 ELHVEMDRAVAAAY
+1256 ELHVEMDRSVASAY
-1270 GWTVDGGRK
+1270 GWGGGK
-1279 TEDDGSDGQRSTVN
+1279 DEGGMMKDE
-1293 GQPLE
+1293 LE

-1317 ARREILSR
+1317 ARREVLSR

-1332 RYEEEQ
+1332 RWEEEQ
-1338 KIQNS
+1338 KVKD
-1343 ELGNQNLG
+1343 EEV
-1351 KKSKKVKKSRSA
+1351 KDEEKVKKVKPKSKSA
-1363 DGQMGLL
+1363 GQMGFEL

>member
-1 MPIPITKYHA
+1 MSLPISKYHA
-11 DWLSLIEISGPFIS
+11 DWLSLIEISGPFVS
-25 MPILSEV
+25 LPILAEV

-51 FEFWQESSDDVA
+51 FEFWQESSNDPA
-63 VHSAWVKLVLE
+63 VHSAWMKLVLE
-74 SLLGYVGAGLA
+74 SLLGYSTVETENF
-85 PALLSGQAIP
+85 PSVLLSGQVIP

-108 LRPDFV
+108 VRPDFV
-114 LVEPRVVNS
+114 LAEP
-123 EQSSVGASTLLSAER
+123 SVGGGER
-138 KPKLLIQVFPPTQDL
+138 KPKLLIQVFPPIQDL
-153 GKAVSGSRWAASVGT
+153 GKAVMGSRWAASVGT
-168 RMMELLHATEVRLGL
+168 RMMELLHATEIRLGL

-247 DHQQEITDQLGLQV
+247 NHQQEITDQLGLQV
-261 RHAVEILIQAV
+261 RHAVEILIQSV
-272 DKTEQNARGKAE
+272 DKAEQNARGKAE

-310 QKLLP
+310 RKLLP

-335 TLASQHG
+335 TLASQQG

-373 LPAYGGSLFDPDRF
+373 LPAYGGSLFNPDRY
-387 PFLEGRGKGEE
+387 PFLEGRSAKAKEINREGREE
-398 RGKKKEIPLAI
+398 REGKPKNLGVLGGLSGSINEVPLAI

-422 LLRVDGEMRRLSFR
+422 TLRVDGEMRRLSFR

-452 HKAVRSVEVML
+452 HKAVRSAEVML

-474 TALSK
+474 IALSK
-479 LEQERVKGEASFVAW
+479 LEQARARGEASLLEL

-501 SPAALKNALGVDI
+501 SPSALKNALAKEV
-514 QKDALK
+514 QKELG
-520 FSRLRSACGNDD
+520 RLRSACGNDD
-532 ALLGRILPFAGLI
+532 ALLGRVLPFAGLI

-608 LRSAEELLDLK
+608 LRSVEELLDLK

-637 LAERLVESWQVE
+637 LAERLLEAIRNYEIGTLRVKDE
-649 KLAGSNVQTFK
+649 KLSEFIIHISELG
-660 PENVSMTDEDL
+660 EEDK

-714 LDHALKCGDS
+714 LDHALKCGDA

-734 RWANRKKTA
+734 RWANRKQTA

-829 LDGVIDADKHPDPA
+829 LDGAVDADKHPGPA
-843 SALSAAKKERVFHW
+843 SALNAAKKERVFHW
-857 EFEFPEVFELGGFS
+857 EFEFPEVFDAQAGGFS
-871 AFVGNPPFLGGR
+871 AFVGNPPFLGGLR
-883 NMTMQYGEIYTT
+883 ISTMLGDSYLRYLRDVFISSTGT
-895 AMRSFYRSANGG
+895 A
-907 SDLCAYF
+907 DLCAFF
-914 FLRVYELLQ
+914 FLRAFAFQ
-923 KNGNFGLIATNTIAQ
+923 RKNGTFGLIATNTIAQ
-938 GDTRVAGLEAIVK
+938 GDTRTTGLDELVK
-951 QKATIYGAIP
+951 HGCTIYRTSP
-961 SQSWPG
+961 STPWPG
-967 VAAVYVTIVYIAKG
+967 AAAVYVSIVNAIKG
-981 DFNGNIFLGKNS
+981 NYSGEKFLDKNK
-993 VKHISPLLDESQSLG
+993 VEFISPLLDDSQLFD
-1008 NPLRLSVNAGKS
+1008 NPKPLVQNDAKS
-1020 FQGSV
+1020 FIGSFV
-1025 LRGIGFVLEP
+1025 LGMGFVME
-1035 SEAISLLNK
+1035 SEQAKSLIAKNP
-1044 DIKNKDVLFPY
+1044 KNKDVVFPY
-1055 INGQDLNS
+1055 LVGEDFNS
-1063 RADQSPSRWVIN
+1063 RPDQSPSRWVIN
-1075 FFDWPLDKVKRYEDC
+1075 FFDWTKEKAQTYPECFDVVQEL
-1090 YKIVLE
+1090 
-1096 RVKPQRENQPNKAAR
+1096 VKPQRDKVNRARNRERWWIYAENRP
-1111 EFWWQYNHRGE
+1111 
-1122 GLYSAI
+1122 GLYKTISN
-1128 APLKRVLLIAQTSKS
+1128 LSRVLVITIVSRTV
-1143 LAFAFVSK
+1143 AFAFAPANIV
-1151 EMIFSQT
+1151 FSHR
-1158 IVALAIESN
+1158 VAVFPFEEYKYLSL
-1167 SMFSVLQSGI
+1167 LQSSF
-1177 HTAWTVTYASWLK
+1177 HYFWAWKYSSTMK
-1190 SDARYMPTD
+1190 SDLNYSPTD
-1199 CFETF
+1199 CFQTF

-1209 LEGLEQIGET
+1209 MSNLEQIGET
-1219 YHEHRRQIMQ
+1219 YHERRRQIMLA
-1229 SRQEGLTSTYNR
+1229 RQEGLTSTYNR

-1248 AGDIVRLR
+1248 AGDIIRLR
-1256 ELHVEMDRAVAAAY
+1256 ELHVEMDKAVASAY
-1270 GWTVDGGRK
+1270 GW
-1279 TEDDGSDGQRSTVN
+1279 DD
-1293 GQPLE
+1293 LE
-1298 LGHGF
+1298 LGHDF

-1309 IRFTVSES
+1309 VRFTVSES
-1317 ARREILSR
+1317 ARREVLSR

-1332 RYEEEQ
+1332 RWEEEQ
-1338 KIQNS
+1338 KAERTEGVKS
-1343 ELGNQNLG
+1343 PKSPKSGMG
-1351 KKSKKVKKSRSA
+1351 KRKSKSNNK
-1363 DGQMGLL
+1363 QMGLL

>member
-11 DWLSLIEISGPFIS
+11 DWLSLIEISGPFVS
-25 MPILSEV
+25 MPILTQV

-51 FEFWQESSDDVA
+51 FEFWQESANDVA
-63 VHSAWVKLVLE
+63 VHSAWVRLVLE
-74 SLLGYVGAGLA
+74 SLLGYSSEV
-85 PALLSGQAIP
+85 LLSGQMIP
-95 AGLKAE
+95 AGLKTE

-108 LRPDFV
+108 VRADFV
-114 LVEPRVVNS
+114 LAEPRA
-123 EQSSVGASTLLSAER
+123 EGGGQKAEGGAER

-272 DKTEQNARGKAE
+272 DKAEQNVGAKRAV
-284 LIPPDKLYEAALT
+284 PVQPDLLYEAALT

-335 TLASQHG
+335 TLASQNG

-366 IRHQELN
+366 IHHQDLH

-387 PFLEGRGKGEE
+387 PFLEGRGQKAEGSRQKAET
-398 RGKKKEIPLAI
+398 PLAI

-422 LLRVDGEMRRLSFR
+422 TLRVDGEMRRLSFR

-452 HKAVRSVEVML
+452 HKAVRADEVML

-474 TALSK
+474 MALSK
-479 LEQERVKGEASFVAW
+479 LEQVRGRGDASLVTL

-501 SPAALKNALGVDI
+501 SIPALQKSLATDI

-520 FSRLRSACGNDD
+520 LGRLRSACGNDD
-532 ALLGRILPFAGLI
+532 ALLGRMLPFAGLI
-545 RMDDFGNPA
+545 RMDDFGNPV
-554 VILPGSVYVTAGT
+554 VIVQGSIYMTAGT

-572 GSHYTPRSLTEPIVQ
+572 GSHYTPRVFTEPVVQ
-587 HTLEPLVY
+587 NTLEPLVY
-595 AGVAEGLPREEWK
+595 IGPAEGLPRSQWR
-608 LRSAEELLDLK
+608 LRSPAELLDLK
-619 ICDMAMGSAGF
+619 ICDMAMGSGGF

-637 LAERLVESWQVE
+637 LAERLIEAWKIYGFGDQ
-649 KLAGSNVQTFK
+649 NVPTS
-660 PENVSMTDEDL
+660 EDDL
-671 LNYARRLIAE
+671 LNYARRLVAE

-714 LDHALKCGDS
+714 LDHALKCGDA
-724 LVGTSAEDFL
+724 LVGTSADDFL
-734 RWANRKKTA
+734 RWANRKQTA

-801 AGVKLLGLN
+801 AGVKLLGWN

-817 QLRMVDPFLAGL
+817 QLRMVDPFLAGQ
-829 LDGVIDADKHPDPA
+829 LDGTIDADKHPDPA

-857 EFEFPEVFELGGFS
+857 EFEFPEVFERGGFS
-871 AFVGNPPFLGGR
+871 AFVGNPPFMAGMRISTRLGQ
-883 NMTMQYGEIYTT
+883 NYS
-895 AMRSFYRSANGG
+895 SFISSISEGNPGT

-914 FLRVYELLQ
+914 FNRAFYLV
-923 KNGNFGLIATNTIAQ
+923 KNGGHFGFIATNTISQ
-938 GDTRVAGLEAIVK
+938 GDTREFSLSSIINKGGIIYR
-951 QKATIYGAIP
+951 ATP
-961 SQSWPG
+961 TEQWPG
-967 VAAVYVTIVYIAKG
+967 QAAVDIAIVYIKKG
-981 DFNGNIFLGKNS
+981 EWNGLRYIQNNE
-993 VKHISPLLDESQSLG
+993 VNYISPLLDSNVEIRKPYSLMVNSG
-1008 NPLRLSVNAGKS
+1008 NS
-1020 FQGSV
+1020 F
-1025 LRGIGFVLEP
+1025 IGHYVMGTGFLLDE
-1035 SEAISLLNK
+1035 EEYFSL
-1044 DIKNKDVLFPY
+1044 IKNDSKNSQIIKPFIGGDD
-1055 INGQDLNS
+1055 INS
-1063 RADQSPSRWVIN
+1063 FYEVKATRYAIN
-1075 FFDWPLDKVKRYEDC
+1075 FSEMNEKEAKQFPDC
-1090 YKIVLE
+1090 WKIVSE
-1096 RVKPQRENQPNKAAR
+1096 RVKPERQKMKVESLRTKWWVYAR
-1111 EFWWQYNHRGE
+1111 TR
-1122 GLYSAI
+1122 
-1128 APLKRVLLIAQTSKS
+1128 P
-1143 LAFAFVSK
+1143 
-1151 EMIFSQT
+1151 
-1158 IVALAIESN
+1158 ALMEKIK
-1167 SMFSVLQSGI
+1167 VLQSVFVQPSPTKYLSFVKVSANQVFAHPLVVIPSENFGTFCVLI
-1177 HTAWTVTYASWLK
+1177 SSLHEIWARTFSSTLSNTMRYTP
-1190 SDARYMPTD
+1190 SDS
-1199 CFETF
+1199 FETF
-1204 PFPEN
+1204 PFPNN
-1209 LEGLEQIGET
+1209 LDSLVKIGET
-1219 YHEHRRQIMQ
+1219 YHEERRQIMQ
-1229 SRQEGLTSTYNR
+1229 SRQEGLTATYNR

-1256 ELHVEMDRAVAAAY
+1256 ELHVEMDKAVASAY
-1270 GWTVDGGRK
+1270 GWGD
-1279 TEDDGSDGQRSTVN
+1279 
-1293 GQPLE
+1293 LE
-1298 LGHGF
+1298 LGHDF
-1303 HETAQG
+1303 HVTAQG
-1309 IRFTVSES
+1309 VRFTVSES
-1317 ARREILSR
+1317 ARREVLSR
-1325 LLKLNHE
+1325 LLGLNHE

-1338 KIQNS
+1338 SQNS
-1343 ELGNQNLG
+1343 ELGI
-1351 KKSKKVKKSRSA
+1351 VKKEKKAKKKKA
-1363 DGQMGLL
+1363 DDGNAVPRLFN

>member
-1 MPIPITKYHA
+1 MANQISKTHA
-11 DWLSLIEISGPFIS
+11 DWLSLVEISGPFVS
-25 MPILSEV
+25 MPILADL

-37 EDVPAELARSLRAD
+37 DDVPAELARSLRAD
-51 FEFWQESSDDVA
+51 FEFWQESTNDVA
-63 VHSAWVKLVLE
+63 VHSAWVRLVLE
-74 SLLGYVGAGLA
+74 SLLGYSNEV
-85 PALLSGQAIP
+85 LLSGQAIP

-101 FPEHEET
+101 FPEHEEV

-114 LVEPRVVNS
+114 LVEPRAVSS
-123 EQSSVGASTLLSAER
+123 EQSSVGSGER

-168 RMMELLHATEVRLGL
+168 RMMELLHATEIRLGL

-234 EDETLENL
+234 EGETLENL

-247 DHQQEITDQLGLQV
+247 NHQQEVTDQLGLQV

-272 DKTEQNARGKAE
+272 DKAEQNRGAKTSRIE
-284 LIPPDKLYEAALT
+284 PDLLYEAALT

-310 QKLLP
+310 RKLLP

-335 TLASQHG
+335 TLASQQG

-373 LPAYGGSLFDPDRF
+373 LPAYGGSLFNPDRF
-387 PFLEGRGKGEE
+387 PFLEGRGNEEE
-398 RGKKKEIPLAI
+398 RGKKKEVPLAI

-452 HKAVRSVEVML
+452 HKAVRADEVML

-474 TALSK
+474 MALSK

-520 FSRLRSACGNDD
+520 LSRLRSSCGNDD

-608 LRSAEELLDLK
+608 LRSAEGLLDLK

-649 KLAGSNVQTFK
+649 KLEGSNVQTFK

-671 LNYARRLIAE
+671 LNYARRLVAE

-714 LDHALKCGDS
+714 LDHALKCGDA
-724 LVGTSAEDFL
+724 LVGTSAENFL
-734 RWANRKKTA
+734 RWANRKRTA

-751 LREELDKARGLRKQL
+751 LREELEKARGLRKQL

-817 QLRMVDPFLAGL
+817 QLRMVDSFLAGL
-829 LDGVIDADKHPDPA
+829 FDGSVDADKHPDPA

-857 EFEFPEVFELGGFS
+857 EFEFPEVFAQGGFS
-871 AFVGNPPFLGGR
+871 AIVGNPPFIGGRKIRGALGG
-883 NMTMQYGEIYTT
+883 IYFDYLTQVLY
-895 AMRSFYRSANGG
+895 SG
-907 SDLCAYF
+907 SSGNADLCAF
-914 FLRVYELLQ
+914 FIRRANELTTT
-923 KNGNFGLIATNTIAQ
+923 KGANGFIATSSLSE
-938 GDTRVAGLEAIVK
+938 GDTRTVCLEYLLEHGSKLFRASSKSV
-951 QKATIYGAIP
+951 
-961 SQSWPG
+961 WPG
-967 VAAVYVTIVYIAKG
+967 IASVTYSPVYLYKG
-981 DFNGNIFLGKNS
+981 EWNNKFILDDKEVSGINS
-993 VKHISPLLDESQSLG
+993 YLAESQAQDAT
-1008 NPLRLSVNAGKS
+1008 PFKLSVNHGLS
-1020 FQGSV
+1020 YQGSIP
-1025 LRGIGFVLEP
+1025 LGKGFVLTEEEATELLTKNSNNHDVVYPYLVGQELNIHPKHEP
-1035 SEAISLLNK
+1035 S
-1044 DIKNKDVLFPY
+1044 
-1055 INGQDLNS
+1055 Q
-1063 RADQSPSRWVIN
+1063 WVIN
-1075 FFDWPLDKVKRYEDC
+1075 FHDWSLEKAQSYAEPM
-1090 YKIVLE
+1090 KIIKE
-1096 RVKPQRENQPNKAAR
+1096 RVYPERMGDAKGRKTYEKI
-1111 EFWWQYNHRGE
+1111 WWQFWRPRNELYNKLKE
-1122 GLYSAI
+1122 LSWSLAI
-1128 APLKRVLLIAQTSKS
+1128 ATQATKYIAFGRVSGKMVYSNAIAIVVSDNYAVAGILASSLHEVWARRYGSYNLLLIRYSP
-1143 LAFAFVSK
+1143 
-1151 EMIFSQT
+1151 
-1158 IVALAIESN
+1158 
-1167 SMFSVLQSGI
+1167 
-1177 HTAWTVTYASWLK
+1177 
-1190 SDARYMPTD
+1190 SDLL
-1199 CFETF
+1199 ETF
-1204 PFPEN
+1204 PLPIITKE
-1209 LEGLEQIGET
+1209 LEEIGEQ
-1219 YHEHRRQIMQ
+1219 YYSFREKIMQ
-1229 SRQEGLTSTYNR
+1229 SRQEGLTATYNR

-1256 ELHVEMDRAVAAAY
+1256 ELHVEMDKAVASAY
-1270 GWTVDGGRK
+1270 GW
-1279 TEDDGSDGQRSTVN
+1279 DDLS
-1293 GQPLE
+1293 
-1298 LGHGF
+1298 LGHDF
-1303 HETAQG
+1303 LETAQG
-1309 IRFTVSES
+1309 TRFTVSES
-1317 ARREILSR
+1317 ARREVLSR

-1332 RYEEEQ
+1332 RYEDEVKAGLHE
-1338 KIQNS
+1338 KK
-1343 ELGNQNLG
+1343 G
-1351 KKSKKVKKSRSA
+1351 KSGKSKGKGRKKKTKST

>member
-1 MPIPITKYHA
+1 MANQITKTHA
-11 DWLSLIEISGPFIS
+11 DWLSLIEISGPFVS
-25 MPILSEV
+25 MPILAEV

-37 EDVPAELARSLRAD
+37 DNVPAELARSLKAD
-51 FEFWQESSDDVA
+51 FEFWQESSGDVA
-63 VHSAWVKLVLE
+63 VHSAWVRLVLE
-74 SLLGYVGAGLA
+74 SLLGYSSEV
-85 PALLSGQAIP
+85 LLSGQAIP

-108 LRPDFV
+108 VRPDFV
-114 LVEPRVVNS
+114 LAEP
-123 EQSSVGASTLLSAER
+123 SAGSGER

-153 GKAVSGSRWAASVGT
+153 GKAVTGSRWAASVGT
-168 RMMELLHATEVRLGL
+168 RMMELLHSTEIRLGL

-211 FDERSTLNAFQSLLG
+211 FDERTTLNAFQSLLG

-247 DHQQEITDQLGLQV
+247 DHQQEVTDQLGLQV

-272 DKTEQNARGKAE
+272 DKAEQNRGAKTSRIA
-284 LIPPDKLYEAALT
+284 PDLLYEAALT

-310 QKLLP
+310 RKLLP

-335 TLASQHG
+335 TLASQQG

-373 LPAYGGSLFDPDRF
+373 LPAYGGSLFNPDRY
-387 PFLEGRGKGEE
+387 PFLEGRGNEEE
-398 RGKKKEIPLAI
+398 RGKKKEVPLAI

-452 HKAVRSVEVML
+452 HKAVRSVDVML

-474 TALSK
+474 VALSK

-494 LKDETQK
+494 LKDETLR
-501 SPAALKNALGVDI
+501 SAAALKNALGIDI

-520 FSRLRSACGNDD
+520 LSRLRSACGNDD

-649 KLAGSNVQTFK
+649 KSEGLGVQTFK
-660 PENVSMTDEDL
+660 PENVSITDEDL
-671 LNYARRLIAE
+671 LNYARRLVAE

-714 LDHALKCGDS
+714 LDHALKCGDA

-734 RWANRKKTA
+734 RWANRKRTA

-801 AGVKLLGLN
+801 AGVKLLGWN

-817 QLRMVDPFLAGL
+817 QLRMVDSFLAGQ
-829 LDGVIDADKHPDPA
+829 LDGAIDVDKHPDPA

-857 EFEFPEVFELGGFS
+857 DFEFPEVFAQGGFS
-871 AFVGNPPFLGGR
+871 AIVGNPPFIGGRKIRGALGG
-883 NMTMQYGEIYTT
+883 IYFDYLTQVLY
-895 AMRSFYRSANGG
+895 SG
-907 SDLCAYF
+907 SSGNADLCAF
-914 FLRVYELLQ
+914 FIRRANELTTT
-923 KNGNFGLIATNTIAQ
+923 KGANGFIATSSLSE
-938 GDTRVAGLEAIVK
+938 GDTRTVCLEYLLEHGSKLFRASSKSV
-951 QKATIYGAIP
+951 
-961 SQSWPG
+961 WPG
-967 VAAVYVTIVYIAKG
+967 IASVTYSPVYLYKG
-981 DFNGNIFLGKNS
+981 EWNNKFILDDKEVSGINS
-993 VKHISPLLDESQSLG
+993 YLAESQAQDAT
-1008 NPLRLSVNAGKS
+1008 PFKLSVNHGLS
-1020 FQGSV
+1020 YQGSIP
-1025 LRGIGFVLEP
+1025 LGKGFVLTEEEATELLTKNSNNHDVVYPYLVGQELNIHPKHEP
-1035 SEAISLLNK
+1035 S
-1044 DIKNKDVLFPY
+1044 
-1055 INGQDLNS
+1055 Q
-1063 RADQSPSRWVIN
+1063 WVIN
-1075 FFDWPLDKVKRYEDC
+1075 FHDWSLEKAQSYAEPM
-1090 YKIVLE
+1090 KIIKE
-1096 RVKPQRENQPNKAAR
+1096 RVYPERMGDAKGRKTYEKI
-1111 EFWWQYNHRGE
+1111 WWQFWRPRNELYNKLKE
-1122 GLYSAI
+1122 LSWSLAI
-1128 APLKRVLLIAQTSKS
+1128 ATQATKYIAFGRVSGKMVYSNAIAIVVSDNYAVAGILASSLHEVWARRYGSYNLLLIRYSP
-1143 LAFAFVSK
+1143 
-1151 EMIFSQT
+1151 
-1158 IVALAIESN
+1158 
-1167 SMFSVLQSGI
+1167 
-1177 HTAWTVTYASWLK
+1177 
-1190 SDARYMPTD
+1190 SDLL
-1199 CFETF
+1199 ETF
-1204 PFPEN
+1204 PLPIITKE
-1209 LEGLEQIGET
+1209 LEEIGEQ
-1219 YHEHRRQIMQ
+1219 YYSFREKIMQ
-1229 SRQEGLTSTYNR
+1229 TRQEGLTATYNR

-1256 ELHVEMDRAVAAAY
+1256 ELHVEMDKSVASAY
-1270 GWTVDGGRK
+1270 GWGDL
-1279 TEDDGSDGQRSTVN
+1279 S
-1293 GQPLE
+1293 
-1298 LGHGF
+1298 LGHDF

-1309 IRFTVSES
+1309 VRFTVSES
-1317 ARREILSR
+1317 ARREVLSR

-1332 RYEEEQ
+1332 RWEEEQ
-1338 KIQNS
+1338 KAAGEAQKA
-1343 ELGNQNLG
+1343 EGG
-1351 KKSKKVKKSRSA
+1351 KPKKMKKKAKPKST